1 MRQSQKGPLPMSFFL
16 QNMFSSKARRQI
28 LTVGGNKEDK
38 GRGKKISKKM
48 VQGQCRLFQVSS
60 FLNQKK

>member
-1 MRQSQKGPLPMSFFL
+1 MSFFL

-28 LTVGGNKEDK
+28 LTVGGSKEDK
-38 GRGKKISKKM
+38 GRGKKISKRR